1 MPSPSRPLSRTSG
14 LLAGLVVAGAGLAA
28 VPSAAD
34 AAQILVTTG
43 REAAA
48 DGRCSLREALR
59 AADTDLP
66 VDACPAGAGADVVV
80 LPRGLDVLV
89 QRGPL
94 EIRSAVTLRGD
105 GGTST
110 DPVAVVRQDATSPDH
125 HDVPLVHVT
134 AGGVATLRALALA
147 DAGYSA
153 LVNDGELTAV
163 AVTVRDGR
171 QGLDLLAPAGA
182 ALTNRGRATLAGAT
196 VTGNQHRDAVVRNEA
211 GAALTVTGSTFSS
224 NPGEFGAEVTV
235 ANAGTLTASDSRLPG
250 GVTTTGSATLTRVQL
265 SGRPGLSNGGTA
277 RLELSTVADGEL
289 GIHNSGRLT
298 VDHTAVRGNTGV
310 HGVEDGAGGIVNSG
324 SLRLQHSAVTGN
336 SARGTGGI
344 RSTGTLWMSDTTV
357 AANMQLSSTTADLA
371 DERNPAG
378 AGGVTVAAGS
388 ARLTGVTLARNA
400 YRSDPYLPAAA
411 SASGG
416 LNNTG
421 GTVTLADTVLGQ
433 NTSDQS
439 ASSQDCAGTLT
450 SGGYNLVHRATG
462 CAFTR
467 GIGDRTGLDP
477 RLGVLANNGGR
488 TPTLLPQAGSP
499 LVDSG
504 SPTVPG
510 STTAG
515 ACTARDQRGVTRPR
529 DGNGDGSTRC
539 DIGAAE
545 RRSTT
550 TG

>member
-1 MPSPSRPLSRTSG
+1 MPSPSRPSSLTG
-14 LLAGLVVAGAGLAA
+14 ALLAGLVVVGAGLAA
-28 VPSAAD
+28 VPTPAH

-43 REAAA
+43 RESAA

-66 VDACPAGAGADVVV
+66 VDACAAGAGADVVV

-94 EIRSAVTLRGD
+94 EVRSAVTLRGD

-110 DPVAVVRQDATSPDH
+110 DPVAVVRHDAASPDH
-125 HDVPLVHVT
+125 SDVPLVHVV
-134 AGGVATLRALALA
+134 AGGVVTLRALTLA

-153 LVNDGELTAV
+153 LVNDGDLTA
-163 AVTVRDGR
+163 ADVTVRDGR
-171 QGLDLLAPAGA
+171 QGLDLVAPAGV
-182 ALTNRGRATLAGAT
+182 ALTNRGRATLTGAT
-196 VTGNQHRDAVVRNEA
+196 VTGNQHRDAVVRNEV
-211 GAALTVTGSTFSS
+211 GAALTVAGSTFSS
-224 NPGEFGAEVTV
+224 NPGEFGPEATV

-250 GVTTTGSATLTRVQL
+250 GVATTGSATLTRVHL
-265 SGRPGLSNGGTA
+265 SGRPGLSNSGTA
-277 RLELSTVADGEL
+277 RLELSTVADGGL
-289 GIHNSGRLT
+289 GIDNPGRLT
-298 VDHTAVRGNTGV
+298 VVHTSVRGNTGLR
-310 HGVEDGAGGIVNSG
+310 GVDDGAGGIVNSG

-344 RSTGTLWMSDTTV
+344 RSTGTLTMSDTTV
-357 AANMQLSSTTADLA
+357 AGNTQVSSTTADVD

-400 YRSDPYLPAAA
+400 YRSDPYVAAPA

-416 LNNTG
+416 LNVTG
-421 GTVTLADTVLGQ
+421 GTVTLAGTVLGQ
-433 NTSDQS
+433 NTSDHGT
-439 ASSQDCAGTLT
+439 SSQDCAGTLT
-450 SGGYNLVHRATG
+450 TAGHNLVHRAAG
-462 CAFTR
+462 CGFTR
-467 GIGDRTGLDP
+467 GTGDRTGVDP
-477 RLGVLANNGGR
+477 QLGVLADNGGR
-488 TPTLLPQAGSP
+488 TPTLLPRAGSP

-504 SPTVPG
+504 SPAVPG

-515 ACTARDQRGVTRPR
+515 ACSARDQRGVTRPR
-529 DGNGDGSTRC
+529 DGDGDGVARC
-539 DIGAAE
+539 DIGAVE